1 MPYTHSVWRT
11 KQMNVETLNAKEQ
24 SGPGSHVH
32 RAGPSRSRSITW
44 TWLFFK
50 NHTWSQVFRWKYP
63 KGFYIVSVCEM
74 IWMRLIFANSHVCDW
89 QQPHTEPVNCG
100 NEPSQVGWPV
110 FVTPR
115 TSRSNLSVNY
125 EKLLDEANFTSETCS
140 DLWMDF
146 FVFVLQF
153 FCVKVMCTISKNTE
167 HIKSAVAKCLWTLSD

>member
-1 MPYTHSVWRT
+1 MPYTVSVWRA
-11 KQMNVETLNAKEQ
+11 KQMNVLMLNAKEQ
-24 SGPGSHVH
+24 SGPGSHGH
-32 RAGPSRSRSITW
+32 RAGLSGSRSIMW
-44 TWLFFK
+44 TC
-50 NHTWSQVFRWKYP
+50 FRWKYP

-74 IWMRLIFANSHVCDW
+74 IWMRLIFANGHVCDW
-89 QQPHTEPVNCG
+89 RQPHTEPVNCR

-110 FVTPR
+110 FVTPQ

-146 FVFVLQF
+146 FCICAPV